1 MKQAVIFV
9 ISLLAAMSSAIVV
22 STSESP
28 APTFEPSPSP
38 STSGSTSGS
47 HPPSAPALL
56 FRPHSDT
63 RVASLFSRYNILLGQ
78 YNSKVAECKVL
89 KQDCEDL
96 DSIAR
101 IQTLTHTLTLD
112 KCNRDKGSS
121 KKMRL
126 KATSN
131 CMKENLKKAKDVYLQ
146 SLAKKIHIC
155 GEVSRLKAR
164 MNEVEAK
171 VQNLLFNNQ
180 Q

>member
-9 ISLLAAMSSAIVV
+9 ISLLTAMSSAIVV

-28 APTFEPSPSP
+28 APTFEPST
-38 STSGSTSGS
+38 STSSSTSGS

-63 RVASLFSRYNILLGQ
+63 RVASLFSCYNILLGQ
-78 YNSKVAECKVL
+78 YNSKTAECEVL
-89 KQDCEDL
+89 KQDCENL

-155 GEVSRLKAR
+155 GEVNRLEAR

-171 VQNLLFNNQ
+171 VQSLLFNNRQ
-180 Q
+180 

>member
-28 APTFEPSPSP
+28 APTFEPSP

-78 YNSKVAECKVL
+78 YNSKTAECEVL
-89 KQDCEDL
+89 KQDCKKL

-101 IQTLTHTLTLD
+101 IQTLIHTQTLD

-131 CMKENLKKAKDVYLQ
+131 SIKEKLKKAKDVYLQ

-155 GEVSRLKAR
+155 GEVNRLKAR